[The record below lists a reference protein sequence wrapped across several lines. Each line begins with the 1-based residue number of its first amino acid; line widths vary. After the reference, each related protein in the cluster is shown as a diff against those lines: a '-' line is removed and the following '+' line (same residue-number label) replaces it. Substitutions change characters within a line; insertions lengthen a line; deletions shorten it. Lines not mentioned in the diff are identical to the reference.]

1 MATPLTPTGTVQ
13 HAVYVLMSH
22 VSKDEDTYA
31 KLSATGKLIVA
42 ANLLG
47 DVIAFGPITKTGNP
61 SEWTPFGS
69 GTTRSIAGAAS
80 LGELTVRFVVSESNA
95 IQGRLYSASIGDKI
109 EVAGVKNDGTG
120 MMAYYAYGTL
130 ASTEVTFDTPGE
142 YGFTIALADS
152 PRRAE

>member
-1 MATPLTPTGTVQ
+1 MAQPSNPTGTVQ
-13 HAVYVLMSH
+13 HTAYILMSH
-22 VSKDEDTYA
+22 ASVAEDTYA

-69 GTTRSIAGAAS
+69 GTTKSIAGAAS
-80 LGELTVRFVVSESNA
+80 LGELTVRFVVSEGDA
-95 IQGRLYSASIGDKI
+95 VQGRIYSASIGDKI
-109 EVAGVKNDGTG
+109 EVAGVKNDGVG

-142 YGFTIALADS
+142 YGFSIALADS
-152 PRRAE
+152 PKRAV